1 MAASDDPAAALPAAE
16 PRARVGTALGIAI
29 TVIAI
34 VLAVAFGVDR
44 ADDDTRIA
52 KEVVALHELPPE
64 TAPVPADGAGA
75 PGGFAANAAA
85 DGWVPIGTRRDELE
99 GRETR
104 TTYWQ
109 KAGSRVAYTTVTGP
123 PVEIP
128 QTGRQTGRR
137 GLLLRSFDGAYTE
150 SLTADQARRDDVLVA
165 TTMAGAPVSHD
176 HGGPVRLV
184 VAPMYFYKSLKWLGG
199 VEVAAAPPPGYWEVR
214 GYDVDAWVGRS
225 NGRDDAPV

>member
-109 KAGSRVAYTTVTGP
+109 KAGSRVAYTTVSGS
-123 PVEIP
+123 PVQIP

-137 GLLLRSFDGAYTE
+137 GLLLRSFDEDGRTAVAWNEDGHTVVVSGIRISRA
-150 SLTADQARRDDVLVA
+150 SLYNLA
-165 TTMAGAPVSHD
+165 
-176 HGGPVRLV
+176 GGPPAGTPRG
-184 VAPMYFYKSLKWLGG
+184 AGG
-199 VEVAAAPPPGYWEVR
+199 
-214 GYDVDAWVGRS
+214 
-225 NGRDDAPV
+225 

>member
-1 MAASDDPAAALPAAE
+1 MAAIVAPRAPPIRCQDPRMAASDDPAAALPAPE

-64 TAPVPADGAGA
+64 TAPVPADGAGE

-109 KAGSRVAYTTVTGP
+109 KAGSRVAHTTVAGS

-137 GLLLRSFDGAYTE
+137 GLLLRSFDEDGRTAVAWNEDGHTVVISGIRISRA
-150 SLTADQARRDDVLVA
+150 SLYNLA
-165 TTMAGAPVSHD
+165 
-176 HGGPVRLV
+176 GGPSAATSRG
-184 VAPMYFYKSLKWLGG
+184 AGG
-199 VEVAAAPPPGYWEVR
+199 
-214 GYDVDAWVGRS
+214 
-225 NGRDDAPV
+225 